1 MRPRVALAAAS
12 AVVIVAGLAAC
23 SKNTGNHGDTS
34 SATKQSGGIGTA
46 ADSKGPAAPV
56 KGAVRGGT
64 VYLIQETDFQDLDPA
79 RMYINNE
86 QVFGKLIQRQL
97 TTFVDNP
104 KTGKSLLVGDLA
116 TNTGDDISGGKCT
129 KWKYTLKSGLKDE
142 YGNPITSKEIA
153 YNVARSYSPD
163 LTNGPTYIQ
172 SWLANEPPSLYNK
185 KYKGPYNGGSAT
197 PPGVTTPNDKT
208 IIFSFK
214 QPHCDMPYAAS
225 EGTTAPVPQA
235 KDTKQQYTFHPVS
248 TGPYKIQ
255 THQIGTKIVL
265 VRNKYWKASTD
276 PLRHNYPDKVEV
288 DIGPT
293 TLQQSERMIADNGND
308 QYAVMQH
315 NIDPTLIEKV
325 QSDPSLQSRV
335 LQGYTQ
341 FVWYLTINDQRITD
355 INERKALN
363 YALDK
368 KAYIQAIGGDAQ
380 AAPASTIE
388 SPTTTGWK
396 NYNAY
401 PSSADSGNVAK
412 AKQLLN
418 GKHPSL
424 VYAYANTAT
433 GQKYATVVQNSL
445 QKAGF
450 KITLKPI
457 DDTNYYAK
465 IGEKNNPYDLYLAG
479 WGSDW
484 PSGLTIIPPILDGR
498 NIQASG
504 NYNSS
509 YFSNKAVENEI
520 DKISTIPAAEA
531 APKWAALDKEI
542 MTKYA
547 PFVPFYYQ
555 KEYTMVGSK
564 VGGCYLGNSSGW
576 PELTSIYA
584 KK

>member
-12 AVVIVAGLAAC
+12 AVVIVAALAAC
-23 SKNTGNHGDTS
+23 SKNTGQHGSTS
-34 SATKQSGGIGTA
+34 TAKLQAGGIGTA

-56 KGAVRGGT
+56 KGAVKGGT
-64 VYLIQETDFQDLDPA
+64 VYLLQEHDFQDLDPA

-86 QVFGKLIQRQL
+86 QVFAKLITRQL
-97 TTFVDNP
+97 TTFVDKN
-104 KTGKSLLVGDLA
+104 GHSLLVGDLA

-129 KWKYTLKSGLKDE
+129 KWKFTLKSGLKDE
-142 YGNPITSKEIA
+142 YGNPITSNEIA

-185 KYKGPYNGGSAT
+185 KYKGPYNGGSAV
-197 PPGVTTPNDKT
+197 PPGITLPNSKT
-208 IIFSFK
+208 IVFSFK
-214 QPHCDMPYAAS
+214 QPHCDMPFAAA
-225 EGTTAPVPQA
+225 EGTTAPVPKA
-235 KDTKQQYTFHPVS
+235 KDTKQQYTTHPVS

-255 THQIGTKIVL
+255 THQVENKIVL
-265 VRNKYWKASTD
+265 VRNKYWDPSTD

-288 DIGPT
+288 DIGAT
-293 TLQQSERMIADNGND
+293 QLQQTNRLIADNGND
-308 QYAVMQH
+308 QYAIQQTDV
-315 NIDPTLIEKV
+315 DPSLVEKV
-325 QSDPSLQSRV
+325 QSDSSLQSRI

-341 FVWYLTINDQRITD
+341 FVWYLTTNDQRITNVD
-355 INERKALN
+355 ERKALN
-363 YALDK
+363 YAINK
-368 KAYIQAIGGDAQ
+368 KAYIQALGGDTQ

-388 SPTTTGWK
+388 SPTTLGYK

-401 PSSADSGNVAK
+401 PSAGDAGNVAK
-412 AKQLLN
+412 AKQLLH
-418 GKHPSL
+418 GKHPKL
-424 VYAYANTAT
+424 VYAYANTAE
-433 GQKYATVVQNSL
+433 GQKFATVIQTSL
-445 QKAGF
+445 QRAGF

-457 DDTNYYAK
+457 DDTTYYQQ

-498 NIQASG
+498 NIAPSG

-509 YFSNKAVENEI
+509 YFSNKAVEKKI
-520 DKISTIPAAEA
+520 DAISNLPASQA

-555 KEYTMVGSK
+555 KEYTLVGGK

-576 PELTSIYA
+576 PELTNVYV